1 MEPLYK
7 SIATNDTGTREG
19 TKILLTLPFLKE
31 KTMNWHS
38 RRLSA
43 LAQRVLIFSIL
54 GSTGL
59 FAPGSAPQSIVNL
72 TKDSE
77 AIIIGAITQVAYAN
91 DTLTVTTRVERSI
104 KGDLRQGSTHSV
116 LWRNASRSRP
126 HLVGPR
132 STRGLFFLKRDS
144 GGLWTLLPA
153 FTGYIND
160 VRQLYYGFPVTSTAP
175 ASSNTLPTLDRVM
188 AELLAAVE
196 AGGLDPEGGIVDLP
210 RIYRAAPSPAIRAM
224 LVRFADHPSSE
235 LRMIS
240 LRALLAEG
248 NVAALAR
255 VEREQVQLTSDF
267 NGRTLVDDLAQQF
280 ANPDRA
286 AIQILG
292 RMATSETGTSP
303 FREAAAKALARMHTK
318 DSLPFL
324 ALLLDNAS
332 LPLKTFAV
340 GGFAMFA
347 NNVPIG
353 SHHPAPGDW
362 PYRTDETIAHSAMSE
377 TAISTRE
384 AYYVGFWKSWWL
396 QNRDQLAPAR

>member
-1 MEPLYK
+1 
-7 SIATNDTGTREG
+7 
-19 TKILLTLPFLKE
+19 
-31 KTMNWHS
+31 MNWHK
-38 RRLSA
+38 RRIPPFVPRFLIVTLVAS
-43 LAQRVLIFSIL
+43 LA
-54 GSTGL
+54 L
-59 FAPGSAPQSIVNL
+59 FAPVSAPQSVVKL
-72 TKDSE
+72 TKDAE
-77 AIIIGAITQVAYAN
+77 AIIIGTLTQVAYAN
-91 DTLTVTTRVERSI
+91 DTLTFTINVERSI
-104 KGDLRQGSTHSV
+104 KGDLREGSAHSV
-116 LWRNASRSRP
+116 IWRDALRSRP
-126 HLVGPR
+126 HLAGPR
-132 STRGLFFLKRDS
+132 STRGLLFLKRDS
-144 GGLWTLLPA
+144 GGLWALLPA
-153 FTGYIND
+153 FGGYIGD
-160 VRQLYYGFPVTSTAP
+160 VQRLYYGFPATSTPP
-175 ASSNTLPTLDRVM
+175 ASARALPPLDRVM
-188 AELLAAVE
+188 AELLTAVE
-196 AGGLDPEGGIVDLP
+196 AGGLDPRGGIVDLP
-210 RIYRAAPSPAIRAM
+210 RTYRAAPSPAIRAM

-267 NGRTLVDDLAQQF
+267 NGRTLVDDLAQDF